1 MEIPL
6 EQVRGSMLPLVE
18 VDLAQYDA
26 LFDIA
31 IDCVSEATGV
41 NRVEI
46 LGTIRT
52 DRIIFARF
60 AVYKLVR
67 DELCSYY
74 PPRFTWI
81 ASKFSGAGKKG
92 SGSGGKHH
100 GSIIHGIDSFCN
112 RISTN
117 PKEFK
122 LYSLILGKFELR
134 RADHVG
140 VEVMQR
146 THRAEASALK
156 IAAARCAS
164 AIKNN
169 EGNLLGI
176 MKRLAELE
184 ERKEGENES
193 LVQDKLAS
201 NG

>member
-6 EQVRGSMLPLVE
+6 EQIRGSMLPLVE
-18 VDLAQYDA
+18 VDAAEYDA

-31 IDCVSEATGV
+31 IDCVTESTGV

-46 LGTIRT
+46 LGTVRT

-60 AVYKLVR
+60 STYKLVR

-74 PPRFTWI
+74 PPNYDWI
-81 ASKFSGAGKKG
+81 ASKFTGAGKKG
-92 SGSGGKHH
+92 GKHH
-100 GSIIHGIDSFCN
+100 GTIIHGIESLCN

-117 PKEFK
+117 AREFR
-122 LYSLILGKFELR
+122 LYSLILGKFELG

-140 VEVMQR
+140 VEVMQP
-146 THRAEASALK
+146 HSSEASALK
-156 IAAARCAS
+156 IAAARCAR
-164 AIKNN
+164 AIKIN
-169 EGNLLGI
+169 EEHLLDV

-184 ERKEGENES
+184 LEEGKEYKDES
-193 LVQDKLAS
+193 LVQDKLTS

>member
-18 VDLAQYDA
+18 VELAQHDA

-31 IDCVSEATGV
+31 VDCVSEATGV
-41 NRVEI
+41 KRVDI
-46 LGTIRT
+46 LGTVRT
-52 DRIIFARF
+52 DRVIFARF
-60 AVYKLVR
+60 SVYKLVR
-67 DELCSYY
+67 DELCAYY
-74 PPRFTWI
+74 PPGYCWI
-81 ASKFSGAGKKG
+81 ASKFSGTGKKG
-92 SGSGGKHH
+92 SGIGGKHH
-100 GSIIHGIDSFCN
+100 GSIIHGIESLCN

-117 PKEFK
+117 AKEFK

-140 VEVMQR
+140 VDVVQP
-146 THRAEASALK
+146 HNSEASALK
-156 IAAARCAS
+156 LAAARCAK

-169 EGNLLGI
+169 EGYLLDV

-184 ERKEGENES
+184 EEKEGKDES